1 MKLRKK
7 QTTPVY
13 PRSPYAV
20 AKLYAY
26 WITVNHHETY
36 GLYTCNGILLNHESP
51 RRGETFVTR
60 KVTRGLANDALG
72 LEQCLYMGN
81 IDLLRDLGH
90 AHDYVRM
97 HWIMFQQDQAD
108 DFVIATGTQV
118 SVREFT
124 NPSAAQLGITLR
136 FEGQGIDEVVIVQT
150 VTGPKAPAVSFGD
163 VLVKI
168 DRRYFRPAE
177 VETLL
182 GDATKAKD
190 KLSCVP
196 EITLNQ
202 MILETVAHDLDQA
215 CRHALLKKL
224 GHETAV
230 SVE

>member
-97 HWIMFQQDQAD
+97 HWIMF
-108 DFVIATGTQV
+108 
-118 SVREFT
+118 
-124 NPSAAQLGITLR
+124 
-136 FEGQGIDEVVIVQT
+136 
-150 VTGPKAPAVSFGD
+150 
-163 VLVKI
+163 
-168 DRRYFRPAE
+168 
-177 VETLL
+177 
-182 GDATKAKD
+182 
-190 KLSCVP
+190 
-196 EITLNQ
+196 
-202 MILETVAHDLDQA
+202 
-215 CRHALLKKL
+215 
-224 GHETAV
+224 
-230 SVE
+230 